1 MLAGPYRVRA
11 ELVTANGLVYGSAE
25 APFRIGAGTA
35 SANATRITSDRAQ
48 YNLAQAIQLQSVVS
62 NVSVN
67 VLQEAL
73 SAETVVTDAQGR
85 EVFRAS
91 EDIAQLPA
99 NALRQYVYNL
109 AAGSLPAGVYQARL
123 SLFGSADYLKQLREI
138 SSPTLRR
145 QANDVLLSESV
156 TSFQVIAAATCAQG
170 ITGTLLPQPSA
181 AAIGQPVALA
191 LTLDNPGT
199 AAIQNATLRLRIVD
213 ANTGAVIEEQSLSA
227 VDVTASGQWHHQWRW
242 QAKGT
247 AGQTLVAI
255 ATLEV
260 SGCAEIVAHASITLG
275 NGGPGPVVGVP
286 LDARWPL
293 TAMLVALAWHARR
306 RRSEPST
313 VNQHFR

>member
-1 MLAGPYRVRA
+1 M
-11 ELVTANGLVYGSAE
+11 
-25 APFRIGAGTA
+25 
-35 SANATRITSDRAQ
+35 
-48 YNLAQAIQLQSVVS
+48 
-62 NVSVN
+62 
-67 VLQEAL
+67 
-73 SAETVVTDAQGR
+73 
-85 EVFRAS
+85 
-91 EDIAQLPA
+91 
-99 NALRQYVYNL
+99 
-109 AAGSLPAGVYQARL
+109 PAGVYQARL